1 MNFMNFHYNIRKGEE
16 GCLKFVVMTL
26 NCIHALLLLLFVQSE
41 TKVIL
46 FVSIIVHRLYSEADF
61 NALSVATPPEMQ
73 RSDLAMAVLQLKAL
87 GIDNVLRFNFP
98 SPPPARNLHSAL
110 GLLYALGAID
120 SGGQLTEPLGIKMAE
135 FPLNP
140 SYSKALMVSG

>member
-1 MNFMNFHYNIRKGEE
+1 MGE
-16 GCLKFVVMTL
+16 GFLKFIVITL
-26 NCIHALLLLLFVQSE
+26 NYMHALLFLLFMQSE
-41 TKVIL
+41 SHIIL
-46 FVSIIVHRLYSEADF
+46 FVSIIVHRLFSEADYK
-61 NALSVATPPEMQ
+61 ALSVSTPPEMQ

-120 SGGQLTEPLGIKMAE
+120 SDGQLTEPLGIKMAE
-135 FPLNP
+135 FPISPL
-140 SYSKALMVSG
+140 YAKALMVSG

>member
-1 MNFMNFHYNIRKGEE
+1 M
-16 GCLKFVVMTL
+16 L
-26 NCIHALLLLLFVQSE
+26 ALLFLLFMQDE
-41 TKVIL
+41 THIIL
-46 FVSIIVHRLYSEADF
+46 LISIIVHRLFSEADF
-61 NALSVATPPEMQ
+61 KALSEATPPEMQ

-120 SGGQLTEPLGIKMAE
+120 SDGQLTEPLGIKMAE
-135 FPLNP
+135 FPISPLH
-140 SYSKALMVSG
+140 SKALMVSG

>member
-1 MNFMNFHYNIRKGEE
+1 MGK
-16 GCLKFVVMTL
+16 GCLKFIVITL
-26 NCIHALLLLLFVQSE
+26 NNMRALLFLLFKLSDSH
-41 TKVIL
+41 IL
-46 FVSIIVHRLYSEADF
+46 LYVCIIVHRLFSEADYK
-61 NALSVATPPEMQ
+61 ALSVSTPPEMQ

-120 SGGQLTEPLGIKMAE
+120 SDGQLTEPLGIKMAE
-135 FPLNP
+135 FPISP

>member
-1 MNFMNFHYNIRKGEE
+1 MSEVHCNNIE
-16 GCLKFVVMTL
+16 LYT
-26 NCIHALLLLLFVQSE
+26 CILFLLFMQSE
-41 TKVIL
+41 TQIIL
-46 FVSIIVHRLYSEADF
+46 FVGIIVHRLYSEADF

-120 SGGQLTEPLGIKMAE
+120 SNGHLTEPLGIKMAE
-135 FPLNP
+135 FPISSL
-140 SYSKALMVSG
+140 YSKALMVSG